1 MPFNTLLQRS
11 LVVFATVAVLAG
23 IAVFFLNDWFH
34 GSFLP
39 ALGLAQPVGDA
50 VGSMLIVTVA
60 YFGQRVV
67 SLAFFRDHMY
77 GLTSSQEQM
86 RDASHNVAAV
96 GDEVA
101 HELRAV
107 PTYNDV
113 LRRQLDSVVQQTEK
127 AAYDITERL
136 QSIDGVVSHLN
147 TFVVESSSESDQ
159 MAHDSE
165 ERIAG
170 NQKLIA
176 EMRQYIDYRIQE
188 ARQDQERVAQVVHE
202 ARSLESLTRLIKD
215 IAAQTNLLALN
226 AAIEAA
232 RAGEAGR
239 GFAVVADEVRK
250 LSAETEKAVLAINQG
265 ILGVANTIETQLQEK
280 LSSINLDREQAAL
293 GQFADQLGALGHS
306 YESILDHQG
315 KVMSTVRDSSQQLA
329 EMFMAALASV
339 QFQDVTRQQLE
350 HTADSLRRLDGHLG
364 VLADRLEQ
372 SENADFRYTPLSEHL
387 EEIYSRYVM
396 DQQRHTH
403 HNALQQ
409 ADDVGGGGP
418 KIELF

>member
-1 MPFNTLLQRS
+1 MPVTTLLQRS
-11 LVVFATVAVLAG
+11 LVVFATVAILAG
-23 IAVFFLNDWFH
+23 ITVYFLNDWFH
-34 GSFLP
+34 TAFLP
-39 ALGLAQPVGDA
+39 AIGLSLPIGDA
-50 VGSMLIVTVA
+50 IGSMMIVTVA
-60 YFGQRVV
+60 YVGQRLV

-77 GLTSSQEQM
+77 GLTSSQEQLQH
-86 RDASHNVAAV
+86 ASHNVAAV
-96 GDEVA
+96 GEEVA
-101 HELRAV
+101 GELRAV

-113 LRRQLDSVVQQTEK
+113 LRQQLDSVVQQTEQ

-136 QSIDGVVSHLN
+136 QAIDGVVSHLN
-147 TFVVESSSESDQ
+147 TFVAESSSESDQ
-159 MAHDSE
+159 MAHASE
-165 ERIAG
+165 ARIAS

-176 EMRQYIDYRIQE
+176 EMRQYIEYRIQE
-188 ARQDQERVAQVVHE
+188 ARQDQERVGQVVHE

-280 LSSINLDREQAAL
+280 LSAINLDREQAAL

-306 YESILDHQG
+306 YEEILKHQG
-315 KVMSTVRDSSQQLA
+315 SVIDTVRGSSEELA
-329 EMFMAALASV
+329 NMFMAALASV

-350 HTADSLRRLDGHLG
+350 HTAESLRRLDSHLG
-364 VLADRLEQ
+364 VLAERLLQ
-372 SENADFRYTPLSEHL
+372 SENASFQYTPLSVHL
-387 EEIYSRYVM
+387 DEIYSQYVM

-403 HNALQQ
+403 RNALHQ
-409 ADDVGGGGP
+409 ADDVSGGSR